1 MSEPTLLRSY
11 ENYNAFR
18 NQIEYFAKIGCIFNE
33 HLTRFNEGAEIDRMV
48 LQSLKENRCI
58 EMIQGELTGK
68 LIGVVATEKTKNRA
82 GCNVG
87 RVSQVIYDRDARTY
101 KKNLNKIKSFF
112 KGEKDK
118 GHVDALMQRRQA
130 YNSAPGR

>member
-1 MSEPTLLRSY
+1 MSEPTLFRSF

-33 HLTRFNEGAEIDRMV
+33 HLTRFTEGAEIDRTV
-48 LQSLKENRCI
+48 RQCLKENRCI

-68 LIGVVATEKTKNRA
+68 LIGVVATVKTKNRA

-87 RVSQVIYDRDARTY
+87 RVMEVIYDRDARTY

-118 GHVDALMQRRQA
+118 GYVDNFTQFREA
-130 YNSAPGR
+130 YNSSPGR

>member
-1 MSEPTLLRSY
+1 MSEQTLKRDF

-18 NQIEYFAKIGCIFNE
+18 NQIEYLAKIGCIFNE
-33 HLTRFNEGAEIDRMV
+33 HLTRFTQGAEIDRMV

-58 EMIQGELTGK
+58 EMLQGEQTGK
-68 LIGVVATEKTKNRA
+68 LIGVLATEKTKSRV
-82 GCNVG
+82 GSNVG
-87 RVSQVIYDRDARTY
+87 RVVQVIYDRDDRTY

-118 GHVDALMQRRQA
+118 GYVDAFTQYRKA
-130 YNSAPGR
+130 YNSSPGR